1 MNSHPPNSTPAADG
15 ESEPQINSQIE
26 AVRKIPSY
34 VLQRFR
40 PVAIDQDSYPPRW
53 DRGYLVSSTAP
64 NNVED
69 VPSPSAL
76 EPPGLAPSL
85 RLEAGEGALG
95 EGNRRELRDLANALH
110 AGGDNPEII
119 IAVHGFSNNLQAA
132 VDWYSDIYK
141 HLSRHPVLAQ
151 RNLVFLGYRWPSER
165 PLDPLRGSLSG
176 AVQALPT
183 LPRGLLAFGA
193 LLSLALFIGARF
205 FPSLASW
212 LFAGAVLPL
221 LLVGLLF
228 ALVAERVVVYFR
240 DGYRASYFATPDL
253 VDFIR
258 DLDEALRNEEFTVSG
273 SRVKISFLAHSLG
286 CSITTN
292 ALRVL
297 SDVFDKGS
305 KQKGSKQIGKALILD
320 RLVLVAP
327 DIPVES
333 VIPRRSNVLAS
344 ALRRV
349 EEVHVFT
356 NEGDLA
362 LRLASTA
369 ANYFSFPARSRV
381 SGYRLGNLT
390 VKHFRNARDRR
401 GSRPSYGVVCAA
413 SEQVILPSRFLEIRA
428 SSAEHRHL
436 WEKPFFPWVA
446 NGSDDV
452 TNKISYYDCTDY
464 IDVLDSLDSGEGPAL
479 ARGVVSRA
487 IKVPALNLPAYFRL
501 LMAYLKEP
509 AQGGVDTHGG
519 YFLGRTSKEWIYTL
533 AFAGFAELLRSQGP
547 NLDTVASRHQLQVLL
562 SCAQQRAYKDHRL
575 TNGSTKPSDPVSYV
589 VKGGKLFLEID
600 DVRIPCQG
608 EWSRQRANG
617 GSFLVLDG
625 LTSDYVASDQEPS
638 VFRRRSGNA

>member
-85 RLEAGEGALG
+85 RLEAWEGALG

-110 AGGDNPEII
+110 SGGDNPEII

-193 LLSLALFIGARF
+193 FLSLALFIGACF

-221 LLVGLLF
+221 LLVGLLV

-258 DLDEALRNEEFTVSG
+258 DLDDALQNEEITVSG
-273 SRVKISFLAHSLG
+273 SSVKISFLAHSLG

-297 SDVFDKGS
+297 SDVFD
-305 KQKGSKQIGKALILD
+305 KGSKQIGKALILD

-464 IDVLDSLDSGEGPAL
+464 IDVLDSLDPGEGPAL

-487 IKVPALNLPAYFRL
+487 IKAPALNLPAYFRL
-501 LMAYLKEP
+501 LLAYLKAP
-509 AQGGVDTHGG
+509 ARGGVDTHGG
-519 YFLGRTSKEWIYTL
+519 YFHGRTSKEWIYSL

-575 TNGSTKPSDPVSYV
+575 TNGSTKPSDTVSYV
-589 VKGGKLFLEID
+589 VRGGKLFLEID

-638 VFRRRSGNA
+638 VFRRRSVNP

>member
-53 DRGYLVSSTAP
+53 DRGYLVYSTAP

-69 VPSPSAL
+69 VPSPSLL

-110 AGGDNPEII
+110 AGGDDPEII

-193 LLSLALFIGARF
+193 LFSLALFIGACF
-205 FPSLASW
+205 FPSSARA
-212 LFAGAVLPL
+212 LFAVAVLPL
-221 LLVGLLF
+221 LLVGLLV

-258 DLDEALRNEEFTVSG
+258 DLDDALQNEEITMGG

-286 CSITTN
+286 CSVTTN

-305 KQKGSKQIGKALILD
+305 KQIGNTLTLD

-369 ANYFSFPARSRV
+369 ANYFSFPARSRF

-401 GSRPSYGVVCAA
+401 GSRPGYGVVCAA

-464 IDVLDSLDSGEGPAL
+464 IDVLDSLDPGQGAAL

-487 IKVPALNLPAYFRL
+487 IKAPALNLPAYFRL
-501 LMAYLKEP
+501 LLAYLKEP
-509 AQGGVDTHGG
+509 ARGGVDTHGG
-519 YFLGRTSKEWIYTL
+519 YFHGRTSKEWIYTL

-562 SCAQQRAYKDHRL
+562 SCAQQQAYKDHRP
-575 TNGSTKPSDPVSYV
+575 TNGSD
-589 VKGGKLFLEID
+589 
-600 DVRIPCQG
+600 R
-608 EWSRQRANG
+608 
-617 GSFLVLDG
+617 
-625 LTSDYVASDQEPS
+625 
-638 VFRRRSGNA
+638 

>member
-76 EPPGLAPSL
+76 DPPGLAPSL

-110 AGGDNPEII
+110 AGGDDPEII

-165 PLDPLRGSLSG
+165 PLDPLWGSLSG

-183 LPRGLLAFGA
+183 LPRGLLAFCA
-193 LLSLALFIGARF
+193 LLSLALFIGACF

-221 LLVGLLF
+221 LLVGLLV

-401 GSRPSYGVVCAA
+401 GSRPSYGVVYAA
-413 SEQVILPSRFLEIRA
+413 SEQVIFPSRFLEIRA

-446 NGSDDV
+446 NGFDDV

-487 IKVPALNLPAYFRL
+487 IKAPALNLPAYFRL
-501 LMAYLKEP
+501 LLAYLKEP
-509 AQGGVDTHGG
+509 ARGGVDTHGG
-519 YFLGRTSKEWIYTL
+519 YFHGRTSKEWIYTL

-562 SCAQQRAYKDHRL
+562 SCAQQRAYKDHRP
-575 TNGSTKPSDPVSYV
+575 TNGSD
-589 VKGGKLFLEID
+589 
-600 DVRIPCQG
+600 R
-608 EWSRQRANG
+608 
-617 GSFLVLDG
+617 
-625 LTSDYVASDQEPS
+625 
-638 VFRRRSGNA
+638 

>member
-85 RLEAGEGALG
+85 RLEAWEGALG

-110 AGGDNPEII
+110 SGGDNPEII

-193 LLSLALFIGARF
+193 FLSLALFIGACF

-221 LLVGLLF
+221 LLVGLLV

-258 DLDEALRNEEFTVSG
+258 DLDDALQNEEITVSG
-273 SRVKISFLAHSLG
+273 SSVKISFLAHSLG

-297 SDVFDKGS
+297 SDVFD
-305 KQKGSKQIGKALILD
+305 KGSKQIGKALILD

-452 TNKISYYDCTDY
+452 TNKISFYDCTDY
-464 IDVLDSLDSGEGPAL
+464 IDVLDSLDPGEGPAL

-487 IKVPALNLPAYFRL
+487 IKAPALNLPAYFRL
-501 LMAYLKEP
+501 LLAYLKAP
-509 AQGGVDTHGG
+509 ARGGVDTHGG
-519 YFLGRTSKEWIYTL
+519 YFHGRTSKEWIYSL

-575 TNGSTKPSDPVSYV
+575 TNGSTKPSDTVSYV
-589 VKGGKLFLEID
+589 VRGGKLFLEID

-638 VFRRRSGNA
+638 VFRRRSVNP

>member
-1 MNSHPPNSTPAADG
+1 MNAHPPDSAPAADG
-15 ESEPQINSQIE
+15 ESEPQDDFQIE
-26 AVRKIPSY
+26 AGRKIPAY

-40 PVAIDQDSYPPRW
+40 PVAIDQDSHPPRW

-69 VPSPSAL
+69 VPSRSAL
-76 EPPGLAPSL
+76 QPPGLAPSL
-85 RLEAGEGALG
+85 RLEAGDGVPG
-95 EGNRRELRDLANALH
+95 EGNRRVLQELASALH
-110 AGGDNPEII
+110 AGGDSPEII

-132 VDWYSDIYK
+132 VHWYSDIYN

-176 AVQALPT
+176 AVKALPT
-183 LPRGLLAFGA
+183 LPRGLLAFCT
-193 LLSLALFIGARF
+193 LLSLALFIGVRF
-205 FPSLASW
+205 LPSLASW
-212 LFAGAVLPL
+212 LFAAAFLPL

-258 DLDEALRNEEFTVSG
+258 DLDDALRNEEINVSG

-297 SDVFDKGS
+297 SDVFA
-305 KQKGSKQIGKALILD
+305 KGSKQIGKALILD

-333 VIPRRSNVLAS
+333 VIPRRSNVLVS

-369 ANYFSFPARSRV
+369 ANYFSFPARSRF

-390 VKHFRNARDRR
+390 LKHFRNARDRK

-413 SEQVILPSRFLEIRA
+413 SEEVIIPSRFLEIRA
-428 SSAEHRHL
+428 SSGEHRHL

-446 NGSDDV
+446 NGSEDV

-464 IDVLDSLDSGEGPAL
+464 IDVLDSVDPGEGAAP

-487 IKVPALNLPAYFRL
+487 IKAPALNLPSYFRL
-501 LMAYLKEP
+501 LLAYLKGP
-509 AQGGVDTHGG
+509 ARGGVDTHGG
-519 YFLGRTSKEWIYTL
+519 YFHGRTSKEWIYTL
-533 AFAGFAELLRSQGP
+533 AFAGFAELLRSPGP
-547 NLDTVASRHQLQVLL
+547 DLDVVASRHQLQVLL
-562 SCAQQRAYKDHRL
+562 SCAQQRAYKDHRP
-575 TNGSTKPSDPVSYV
+575 TDGSANPPDPASYV
-589 VKGGKLFLEID
+589 VEGGKLFLEID
-600 DVRIPCQG
+600 DVRIPFGG
-608 EWSRQRANG
+608 EWSRQSANG
-617 GSFLVLDG
+617 GTLLVLNG
-625 LTSDYVASDQEPS
+625 RATDYVASDQEPC
-638 VFRRRSGNA
+638 VFRRRSGTA

>member
-76 EPPGLAPSL
+76 QLPGLAPSL

-193 LLSLALFIGARF
+193 LLSLALFIGACF

-258 DLDEALRNEEFTVSG
+258 DLDDALQKEEITMGGNS
-273 SRVKISFLAHSLG
+273 VKISFLAHSLG
-286 CSITTN
+286 CSVITN

-305 KQKGSKQIGKALILD
+305 KQIGNTLILD

-446 NGSDDV
+446 NGYDDV

-464 IDVLDSLDSGEGPAL
+464 IDVLDSLDPGQGAAL

-487 IKVPALNLPAYFRL
+487 IKAPALNLPSYFRL
-501 LMAYLKEP
+501 LLAYLKEP
-509 AQGGVDTHGG
+509 ARGGVDTHGG
-519 YFLGRTSKEWIYTL
+519 YFHGRTSKEWIYTL

-562 SCAQQRAYKDHRL
+562 SCAQQQAYKDHRP
-575 TNGSTKPSDPVSYV
+575 TNGSD
-589 VKGGKLFLEID
+589 
-600 DVRIPCQG
+600 R
-608 EWSRQRANG
+608 
-617 GSFLVLDG
+617 
-625 LTSDYVASDQEPS
+625 
-638 VFRRRSGNA
+638 

>member
-85 RLEAGEGALG
+85 RLEAWEGALG

-110 AGGDNPEII
+110 SGGDNPEII

-193 LLSLALFIGARF
+193 FLSLALFIGACF

-221 LLVGLLF
+221 LLVGLLV

-258 DLDEALRNEEFTVSG
+258 DLDDALQNEEITVSG
-273 SRVKISFLAHSLG
+273 SSVKISFLAHSLG

-297 SDVFDKGS
+297 SDVFD
-305 KQKGSKQIGKALILD
+305 KGSKQIGKALILD

-452 TNKISYYDCTDY
+452 TNKISFYDCTDY

-501 LMAYLKEP
+501 LLAYLKEP

-519 YFLGRTSKEWIYTL
+519 YFHGRTSKEWIYTL
-533 AFAGFAELLRSQGP
+533 AFAGFADLLRSQGP

-638 VFRRRSGNA
+638 VFRRRSVNP

>member
-1 MNSHPPNSTPAADG
+1 MNSHPPNSTPAVDG
-15 ESEPQINSQIE
+15 ESEPQSNSQIE

-40 PVAIDQDSYPPRW
+40 PVAIDQGSHPPRW
-53 DRGYLVSSTAP
+53 DQGYLVSSTAP

-69 VPSPSAL
+69 VPSTSAL
-76 EPPGLAPSL
+76 QPPGLAPTL
-85 RLEAGEGALG
+85 RLEAGESAPG

-119 IAVHGFSNNLQAA
+119 IAIHGFSNNLQAA

-183 LPRGLLAFGA
+183 LPLGLLAFGA
-193 LLSLALFIGARF
+193 LLSFALFISVWF

-221 LLVGLLF
+221 LLVGLLV
-228 ALVAERVVVYFR
+228 ALVAERVAVYFR

-258 DLDEALRNEEFTVSG
+258 DLDDALRNEKITVSG

-292 ALRVL
+292 TLRVL
-297 SDVFDKGS
+297 SDVFDKDI
-305 KQKGSKQIGKALILD
+305 KQKASKEIGNALILD

-349 EEVHVFT
+349 EEVHIFT

-369 ANYFSFPARSRV
+369 ANYFSFPARSRY

-390 VKHFRNARDRR
+390 MRHFPNARDRR
-401 GSRPSYGVVCAA
+401 GSRPSYGVLCA
-413 SEQVILPSRFLEIRA
+413 SSKHVILPSRFLEIRA

-446 NGSDDV
+446 NGCEDV

-464 IDVLDSLDSGEGPAL
+464 IDVLDSVDPGDSPL
-479 ARGVVSRA
+479 ARGVVSLA

-501 LMAYLKEP
+501 LLAYLKEP
-509 AQGGVDTHGG
+509 ARGGVDTHGG
-519 YFLGRTSKEWIYTL
+519 YFHGRTSKEWIYTL
-533 AFAGFAELLRSQGP
+533 AFAGFAELLRSQSP
-547 NLDTVASRHQLQVLL
+547 NLDTVANRHQLQVLL
-562 SCAQQRAYKDHRL
+562 SCAQQLAYKEHRL
-575 TNGSTKPSDPVSYV
+575 TNGSANPSDPMSYV

-600 DVRIPCQG
+600 HVWFPYQG

-617 GSFLVLDG
+617 GSLLVLDG
-625 LTSDYVASDQEPS
+625 LTSDYVASDQQPS
-638 VFRRRSGNA
+638 VFRRRSCNS